1 MLTTIFP
8 QIVSGTVSL
17 PVRKLFKFSLH
28 KGKLNVKL
36 YEIFKVLKVQKR
48 IDSFRETY
56 ARKYDTPKR
65 TTNRSDLCIS
75 QK

>member
-1 MLTTIFP
+1 MHGSARMLTTIFP

-48 IDSFRETY
+48 IVAAAT
-56 ARKYDTPKR
+56 
-65 TTNRSDLCIS
+65 I
-75 QK
+75 